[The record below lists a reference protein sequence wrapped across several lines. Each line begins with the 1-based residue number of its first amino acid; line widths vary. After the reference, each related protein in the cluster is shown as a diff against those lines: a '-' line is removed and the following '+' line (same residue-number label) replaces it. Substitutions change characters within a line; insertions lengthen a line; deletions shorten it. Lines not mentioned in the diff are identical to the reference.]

1 MKIIEKITLIIYS
14 CLILILSVITL
25 LTVFGAID
33 IDTLEKI
40 IEVWI
45 DGVKSSRIIIVV
57 SVVFILLSIRC
68 IFFDPTAK
76 KEIKNKQGVLL
87 ANENGKLMISQDTIE
102 DIVDTVTKRFE
113 NAKEVSSSVRMDKDN
128 NINVNVNLVVTSDT
142 VIKDLSTELQ
152 NRIKDKI
159 KQTTD
164 LEVKEV
170 NITIKKAV
178 PEKKD
183 RKSSELKENNL

>member
-1 MKIIEKITLIIYS
+1 
-14 CLILILSVITL
+14 
-25 LTVFGAID
+25 
-33 IDTLEKI
+33 
-40 IEVWI
+40 
-45 DGVKSSRIIIVV
+45 
-57 SVVFILLSIRC
+57 
-68 IFFDPTAK
+68 
-76 KEIKNKQGVLL
+76 
-87 ANENGKLMISQDTIE
+87 MISQDTIE

-183 RKSSELKENNL
+183 RKSS